1 METGRNWYC
10 SAYPLLARLRAAIQ
24 LFANKAGDIA
34 EFPDD
39 DEDDEDEDE
48 DEDEDGDAEE
58 PEDC

>member
-34 EFPDD
+34 EFPD
-39 DEDDEDEDE
+39 EEDEDE

>member
-34 EFPDD
+34 EFPD
-39 DEDDEDEDE
+39 EDEDE

>member
-34 EFPDD
+34 EIPDD
-39 DEDDEDEDE
+39 DEEEDE

>member
-39 DEDDEDEDE
+39 DEEEDEDE